1 MCQSVVGDNVR
12 LNDVP
17 LFRDESLDWHKMFGS
32 LTVSIY
38 HRFGSIYEV
47 SVIGTVSGG
56 SHYNYTT
63 ITDQLSYKF
72 ESQSAPGFMHSSYD
86 SVGVVFE
93 VIDGRVLQLLG
104 KSVSQDMSYDVRG
117 MFVRVYA

>member
-63 ITDQLSYKF
+63 ITDQLPYKF
-72 ESQSAPGFMHSSYD
+72 ES
-86 SVGVVFE
+86 
-93 VIDGRVLQLLG
+93 R
-104 KSVSQDMSYDVRG
+104 SVSQDMSYDVRG